1 MSESKD
7 LKISGLLKERLVN
20 LELKGKNKPDLLEEL
35 VNFIAKAAKVRNK
48 KTLLKVIKERESLG
62 STGIG
67 GGIAIPHIK
76 YKGAKKFVLAFA
88 RKKEG
93 IDFKALDGE
102 KTYLFFVLISPAEQ
116 VGSHLKILAEIS
128 RLVRDKFIVE
138 QLKNAKSA
146 KDVLKIVSLS
156 R

>member
-20 LELKGKNKPDLLEEL
+20 SELKGKNKPDLLEEL
-35 VNFIAKAAKVRNK
+35 VNFIAKAARVRNK

>member
-35 VNFIAKAAKVRNK
+35 VNFIAKAARVRNK

-146 KDVLKIVSLS
+146 KDILKIVSLS

>member
-7 LKISGLLKERLVN
+7 LKISGLLKEKLVN

>member
-1 MSESKD
+1 MSEAKD
-7 LKISGLLKERLVN
+7 LKISGLLKEKLIN
-20 LELKGKNKPDLLEEL
+20 LELKENNKSDLLEEL
-35 VNFIAKAAKVRNK
+35 VNFIAKVAKVKNK
-48 KTLLKVIKERESLG
+48 KTLLKIVKKRESLG

-67 GGIAIPHIK
+67 AGIAIPHIK

-138 QLKNAKSA
+138 QLKSAKNAKE
-146 KDVLKIVSLS
+146 VLKIVSLS
-156 R
+156 K

>member
-7 LKISGLLKERLVN
+7 LKLNGLLKEKLIN
-20 LELKGKNKPDLLEEL
+20 LALKENNKSALLEEL
-35 VNFIAKAAKVRNK
+35 VNFIAKAADLKNK
-48 KTLLKVIKERESLG
+48 KSLLKIMEERESLG

-67 GGIAIPHIK
+67 SGIAIPHIK

-102 KTYLFFVLISPAEQ
+102 KTYLFFILISPAEQ

-128 RLVRDKFIVE
+128 RLVRDKFIVD
-138 QLKNAKSA
+138 QLKNAKDA
-146 KDVLKIVSLS
+146 KEVLKIVSLS
-156 R
+156 K

>member
-35 VNFIAKAAKVRNK
+35 VNFIAKAARVRNK